1 VITQRTCVITHCVG
15 TRWLW
20 TSDDDGVGNVAAR
33 RARRALPVDVRVGD
47 GTRATDELLV
57 EAVLDALPSPTVLL
71 APDGTVVLTNSVW
84 RDAAHVL
91 DDERFHVGVGDDYFA
106 LARLVRDDAAT
117 ATVIDDVRALSRG
130 EQKQVAADYALPHPD
145 GTRWYHLQASRVD
158 QVGHVVITHTD
169 ITARVDAEQA
179 ALWRARHDPLTE
191 LPNRARL
198 HELIDTEL
206 QRGGRPPV
214 TVLFLDV
221 DGFKQVNDSLGHE
234 VGDDLLRQVS
244 RRLADRTRA
253 GDTVGR
259 LGGDEF
265 VVLCPDC
272 DVDGAEA
279 LAHRFRSCFDRP
291 FDLGGRF
298 ARLTASIGVATA
310 GEHDTTVRS
319 SDLVR
324 DADLAMYAVKATG
337 RDGVRLFS
345 SELRSVARRGL
356 LVAAEL
362 QEAIETGQLV
372 LHYQPVIRLPSG
384 EPDGVEALV
393 RWQHPE
399 RGLIPPAEFLPIA
412 EQHGLIAP
420 LTRWVLATAAR
431 QAVAWSRAGL
441 TLVTGVNISAVHLTT
456 GTLVD
461 DVTAVLAESG
471 LAPERLALELTESS
485 VALDPARAAVQFAAL
500 RVMGV
505 EVSLDD
511 FGSGHSSLSQLVSI
525 PAGVLK
531 IDRSLVA
538 GLDAATGQA
547 AAAVSAVVGLGRAC
561 GMRTLAEGV
570 ETERQLTMAADLGCT
585 FAQGFHIA
593 RPMPAEDVPGWF
605 VDRTAR
611 RRPASLRALACSG

>member
-1 VITQRTCVITHCVG
+1 
-15 TRWLW
+15 
-20 TSDDDGVGNVAAR
+20 
-33 RARRALPVDVRVGD
+33 VRVSD
-47 GTRATDELLV
+47 GTPSTEELLV

-71 APDGTVVLTNSVW
+71 APDGIVVLTNSVW
-84 RDAAHVL
+84 REAADFL

-106 LARLVRDDAAT
+106 LARLVRDDART
-117 ATVIDDVRALSRG
+117 AAMIDAVRALSRG
-130 EQKQVAADYALPHPD
+130 AQQQVSADYALPHPE
-145 GTRWYHLQASRVD
+145 GIRWYHLQASRVD
-158 QVGHVVITHTD
+158 QAGHVVITHTD
-169 ITARVDAEQA
+169 ITDRVAAEQA

-198 HELIDTEL
+198 HELIDAEL
-206 QRGGRPPV
+206 QRSGRPPV
-214 TVLFLDV
+214 TALFLDV

-244 RRLADRTRA
+244 ERLIGRTRT

-272 DVDGAEA
+272 DVDGAEI
-279 LAHRFRSCFDRP
+279 LAQRFRSSFDRP
-291 FDLGGRF
+291 FDLGGRI

-310 GEHDTTVRS
+310 GAGDTAVRS

-324 DADLAMYAVKATG
+324 DADLAMYAAKAAG
-337 RDGVRLFS
+337 GNGVCLFT
-345 SELRSVARRGL
+345 SELRSVAQRGL

-362 QEAIETGQLV
+362 QEAIDTGQLV

-399 RGLIPPAEFLPIA
+399 HGLIPPAEFLPIA

-420 LTRWVLATAAR
+420 LTRWVLGTAAR
-431 QAVAWSRAGL
+431 QNAAWARAGL
-441 TLVTGVNISAVHLTT
+441 TLVTGVNISACHLTT

-461 DVTAVLAESG
+461 DVAAALADSG
-471 LAPERLALELTESS
+471 TPPERLALELTETS
-485 VALDPARAAVQFAAL
+485 VALDPARASAQFAAL
-500 RVMGV
+500 RVSGV

-511 FGSGHSSLSQLVSI
+511 FGSGYSSLSLLVSI

-531 IDRSLVA
+531 IDRSLIE
-538 GLDAATGQA
+538 GLDEGTGHA
-547 AAAVSAVVGLGRAC
+547 AAAVAAVISLGRAC

-570 ETERQLTMAADLGCT
+570 ETQRQLDVAAELGCT
-585 FAQGFHIA
+585 FAQGFHLA
-593 RPMPAEDVPGWF
+593 RPMPADEVPGWIAA
-605 VDRTAR
+605 RTSAR
-611 RRPASLRALACSG
+611 SRKPVGALVHAGR

>member
-1 VITQRTCVITHCVG
+1 MRVRTRQV
-15 TRWLW
+15 
-20 TSDDDGVGNVAAR
+20 
-33 RARRALPVDVRVGD
+33 RRALPVDVRLSD
-47 GTRATDELLV
+47 GTSATEELLV

-71 APDGTVVLTNSVW
+71 DPDGTVVLTNSVW
-84 RDAAHVL
+84 RDAADVL
-91 DDERFHVGVGDDYFA
+91 DDDRFQVGVGDDYFA

-117 ATVIDDVRALSRG
+117 AAMIDHVRALSQG
-130 EQKQVAADYALPHPD
+130 ERHEVSADYALPHPD

-158 QVGHVVITHTD
+158 QAGHVVITHTD

-198 HELIDTEL
+198 HELIDAEL
-206 QRGGRPPV
+206 QRPGRPAV

-221 DGFKQVNDSLGHE
+221 DGFKEVNDSLGHE
-234 VGDDLLRQVS
+234 VGDDLLRQLS
-244 RRLADRTRA
+244 ERLAGRTRA

-272 DVDGAEA
+272 DADGAEA
-279 LAHRFRSCFDRP
+279 LAQRFRSSFDRP
-291 FDLGGRF
+291 FDLGGRV

-310 GEHDTTVRS
+310 GEGDATVRS

-324 DADLAMYAVKATG
+324 DADLAMYAAKAAG
-337 RDGVRLFS
+337 RNGVRLFS
-345 SELRSVARRGL
+345 SDLRSVAQRGL
-356 LVAAEL
+356 LVAGEL

-372 LHYQPVIRLPSG
+372 LHYQPVVRLPSG

-393 RWQHPE
+393 RWRHPE
-399 RGLIPPAEFLPIA
+399 RGLIPPSEFIPIA

-431 QAVAWSRAGL
+431 QSAAWSRAGL
-441 TLVTGVNISAVHLTT
+441 RLVTGVNISASHLTT

-461 DVTAVLAESG
+461 DVTAALAESG
-471 LAPERLALELTESS
+471 MRPDQLVLELTETS
-485 VALDPARAAVQFAAL
+485 VALDPARAAAQFAAL
-500 RVMGV
+500 RVSGV

-511 FGSGHSSLSQLVSI
+511 FGSGYSSLSQLVSI
-525 PAGVLK
+525 PAGLLK
-531 IDRSLVA
+531 IDRSLIE
-538 GLDAATGQA
+538 GLDCGTGQA
-547 AAAVSAVVGLGRAC
+547 AAAVAAVISLGRAC

-570 ETERQLTMAADLGCT
+570 ETQRQLDVAAELGCA

-593 RPMPAEDVPGWF
+593 RPMPAEDVPEWM
-605 VDRTAR
+605 
-611 RRPASLRALACSG
+611 ASRASTRSRVPVGVLVHAGR

>member
-1 VITQRTCVITHCVG
+1 VG
-15 TRWLW
+15 TRL
-20 TSDDDGVGNVAAR
+20 
-33 RARRALPVDVRVGD
+33 ARRALPVDVRVSD
-47 GTRATDELLV
+47 GTPGTEELLV

-71 APDGTVVLTNSVW
+71 DPDGTVVLTNSVW

-106 LARLVRDDAAT
+106 LARLVRDDAVT
-117 ATVIDDVRALSRG
+117 AAVIDDVRALSRG
-130 EQKQVAADYALPHPD
+130 EQQQVSADYALPHPD
-145 GTRWYHLQASRVD
+145 GIRWYHLQASRVD
-158 QVGHVVITHTD
+158 QAGHVVITHTD

-198 HELIDTEL
+198 HELIDEEL
-206 QRGGRPPV
+206 RRPGRPPV

-221 DGFKQVNDSLGHE
+221 DGFKEVNDSLGHE
-234 VGDDLLRQVS
+234 VGDDLLRQLS
-244 RRLADRTRA
+244 ARLADRTRA

-272 DVDGAEA
+272 DADGAEA
-279 LAHRFRSCFDRP
+279 LAQRFRSSFDRP
-291 FDLGGRF
+291 FDLGGRV

-310 GEHDTTVRS
+310 GEGDTAVRS

-324 DADLAMYAVKATG
+324 DADLAMYAAKAAG
-337 RDGVRLFS
+337 RDGVRMFT
-345 SELRSVARRGL
+345 SELRSVAQRGL

-362 QEAIETGQLV
+362 QEAIETGRLV

-393 RWQHPE
+393 RWPHPE
-399 RGLIPPAEFLPIA
+399 RGLIPPAEFIPIA
-412 EQHGLIAP
+412 ELHGLIAP

-431 QAVAWSRAGL
+431 QTAAWARAGL
-441 TLVTGVNISAVHLTT
+441 TLVAGVNISASQLTT

-461 DVTAVLAESG
+461 DVTAALAESG
-471 LAPERLALELTESS
+471 LPPEQLVLELTESS
-485 VALDPARAAVQFAAL
+485 VALDPAHAAAQFAAL

-511 FGSGHSSLSQLVSI
+511 FGRGYSSLSQLVSI

-531 IDRSLVA
+531 IDRSLIE

-570 ETERQLTMAADLGCT
+570 ETDGQLAMAAQLGCT

-593 RPMPAEDVPGWF
+593 RPMLAEEIPAWIAA
-605 VDRTAR
+605 RTTAR
-611 RRPASLRALACSG
+611 SRVPLAALAHAGR

>member
-1 VITQRTCVITHCVG
+1 M
-15 TRWLW
+15 
-20 TSDDDGVGNVAAR
+20 GNVATGR
-33 RARRALPVDVRVGD
+33 VRRALPVDVRVAD

-117 ATVIDDVRALSRG
+117 AAVIDDVRALSRG
-130 EQKQVAADYALPHPD
+130 EQQQVAADYALPLPD

-169 ITARVDAEQA
+169 ITARVDAEQT

-198 HELIDTEL
+198 HELIDEEL
-206 QRGGRPPV
+206 RRPGRPPV

-221 DGFKQVNDSLGHE
+221 DGFKEVNDSLGHE

-244 RRLADRTRA
+244 ARLSDRTRA

-279 LAHRFRSCFDRP
+279 LAQRFRTSFDRP
-291 FDLGGRF
+291 FDLGGRV

-310 GEHDTTVRS
+310 REDDATVRS

-324 DADLAMYAVKATG
+324 DADLAMYAAKAAG

-345 SELRSVARRGL
+345 SELRSIAQRGL
-356 LVAAEL
+356 LVAGEL
-362 QEAIETGQLV
+362 QHAIENGGLV
-372 LHYQPVIRLPSG
+372 LHYQPVVRLPSG

-399 RGLIPPAEFLPIA
+399 RGLIGPAEFIPIA
-412 EQHGLIAP
+412 EQHGLMAP
-420 LTRWVLATAAR
+420 LTRWVLAAATR
-431 QAVAWSRAGL
+431 QAAAWSRAGL
-441 TLVTGVNISAVHLTT
+441 TLVTGVNISAGQLTT

-461 DVTAVLAESG
+461 DVTAALAESG
-471 LAPERLALELTESS
+471 LPPELLVLELTESS
-485 VALDPARAAVQFAAL
+485 VALDPVRAAAQFAAL
-500 RVMGV
+500 RVSGV

-511 FGSGHSSLSQLVSI
+511 FGTGYSSLSQLVSI
-525 PAGVLK
+525 PAGVLQ
-531 IDRSLVA
+531 IDASLIA

-547 AAAVSAVVGLGRAC
+547 AAAVSAVVGLGRAV

-570 ETERQLTMAADLGCT
+570 ETERQLTMAAELGCS

-593 RPMPAEDVPGWF
+593 HPMPAEDVPAW
-605 VDRTAR
+605 VAAR
-611 RRPASLRALACSG
+611 APKGRRVPVGAGA